1 MDSIIFDVDGT
12 LWDSTP
18 VVAKAWT
25 KVFAAETNYHMI
37 FSPETLQALFGR
49 TLPVIAEILMPDLPA
64 PRRLEI
70 IETCCEE
77 EHRAL
82 LSCRENLLF
91 TGVRETLRQ
100 LSRRFPLYL
109 VSNCEAGYIDVFFH
123 CTGLGSFFQDALCPG
138 DTGLGKAENILQM
151 MKKHNLRSPIYV
163 GDTAGDEAASRQ
175 AEIPFFYASYGFGR
189 AVSPDSGL
197 SSFSDL
203 LALLH

>member
-1 MDSIIFDVDGT
+1 MYGQYYFRCDGT

-25 KVFAAETNYHMI
+25 KVFAAETDYHMI

-100 LSRRFPLYL
+100 LSRRFPLY
-109 VSNCEAGYIDVFFH
+109 SC
-123 CTGLGSFFQDALCPG
+123 Q
-138 DTGLGKAENILQM
+138 Q
-151 MKKHNLRSPIYV
+151 LRSRIYRCLLSLHRPWLLLS
-163 GDTAGDEAASRQ
+163 GRPLPRRHGPWKGRKYPADDEKT
-175 AEIPFFYASYGFGR
+175 
-189 AVSPDSGL
+189 
-197 SSFSDL
+197 
-203 LALLH
+203 